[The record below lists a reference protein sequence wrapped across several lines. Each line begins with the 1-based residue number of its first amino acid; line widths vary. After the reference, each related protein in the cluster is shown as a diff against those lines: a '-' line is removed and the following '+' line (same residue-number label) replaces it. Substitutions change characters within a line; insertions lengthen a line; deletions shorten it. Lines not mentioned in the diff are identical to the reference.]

1 MKFQLYPRV
10 SGKMTQQFPHRWIER
25 GKSYSYE
32 LLRHRTF
39 IRGGVGGIRWDM
51 LIVPGMSTFEKTE
64 NQETPNILYENI
76 FKMRFT
82 VSFNVCRSS
91 CRLANIY
98 KVPQPMR
105 LPDVLSVSND
115 VSLLVHFVNIK
126 SL

>member
-1 MKFQLYPRV
+1 MGSIRWVILIV
-10 SGKMTQQFPHRWIER
+10 SGI
-25 GKSYSYE
+25 
-32 LLRHRTF
+32 
-39 IRGGVGGIRWDM
+39 
-51 LIVPGMSTFEKTE
+51 STLEKTE

-76 FKMRFT
+76 FKMRFS

-105 LPDVLSVSND
+105 LPDVLSVYND